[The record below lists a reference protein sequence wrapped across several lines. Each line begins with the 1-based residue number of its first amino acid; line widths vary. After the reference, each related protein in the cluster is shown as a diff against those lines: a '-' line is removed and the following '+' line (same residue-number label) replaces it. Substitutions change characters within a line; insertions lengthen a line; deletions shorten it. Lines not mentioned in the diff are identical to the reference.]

1 MLRLKFENEKLDT
14 VLSGENTEEEE
25 DEAEER
31 EDKLDRVIEST
42 SKKNTFN
49 KEKKKVS
56 DNREEKESYPIYQ
69 DYMSALEAWVRRLL
83 VGMMRVVS
91 RTKKAKENKCSY
103 NSTSLSPALN

>member
-25 DEAEER
+25 DKAEER
-31 EDKLDRVIEST
+31 EDKLDPFS
-42 SKKNTFN
+42 
-49 KEKKKVS
+49 KEKKKNS
-56 DNREEKESYPIYQ
+56 DNREEKDSYPIYQ